1 MYLPVTST
9 EDILIPAT
17 GDATGLPVKVA
28 FVLNSEEREP
38 TEVEYHDAAW
48 EGTDI
53 VLLVGPD
60 STVVLAEGEYDV
72 WVQVTGVSPRKPVR
86 RSGLLTVGGT

>member
-9 EDILIPAT
+9 EYILIPAS

-38 TEVEYHDAAW
+38 TDLEYHDAAW

-53 VLLVGPD
+53 VILVGPD
-60 STVVLAEGEYDV
+60 SSVVLPVGEYDV
-72 WVQVTGVSPRKPVR
+72 WVQVTGASPVKPVR
-86 RSGLLTVGGT
+86 RAGLTTIGTP